1 MASRFQV
8 NPSLTLFCDL
18 LKAVAYLYSTKELG
32 LEYHPSEDPQLV
44 SFSDASWATDYVGS
58 RSLSSGCIQFG
69 GNTIFS
75 TVKKQSIIARS
86 SCEAEWIACH
96 VMCRQSEFFLE
107 MLQFLG
113 WDAAQF
119 TLYTDS
125 QSSIDMSKNLPGCKK
140 KSRHFRLRVNDVRE
154 MIADGKMAFRFVR
167 TDSNLGDWWTKAN
180 E

>member
-32 LEYHPSEDPQLV
+32 LEYHPSEDPKLV

-58 RSLSSGCIQFG
+58 RSLSGGCIQFG

-107 MLQFLG
+107 TCCNSWGGMQH
-113 WDAAQF
+113 
-119 TLYTDS
+119 
-125 QSSIDMSKNLPGCKK
+125 NLHCI
-140 KSRHFRLRVNDVRE
+140 LIVNPVLICRRIYRDVKR
-154 MIADGKMAFRFVR
+154 
-167 TDSNLGDWWTKAN
+167 NLDIFD
-180 E
+180 